1 MICPKPIVSGH
12 LSINYG
18 NGGLFIIF
26 LGLIKGFLM
35 YAWAWKDFVDL
46 GSMALSSEKDAMSR
60 TMN

>member
-1 MICPKPIVSGH
+1 MSGH